1 MKNRTQSKLKLRL
14 TTQIV
19 GTLEG
24 RTTTIGTITAT
35 APVLVSPH
43 VINHVALYVTRKA
56 ADHGTTPKKN
66 KKSLKLSS
74 GLPTGTS
81 LVNSITDSTND
92 SINISWTTRMTISTQ
107 KKSLRKLSKH

>member
-1 MKNRTQSKLKLRL
+1 MTK
-14 TTQIV
+14 
-19 GTLEG
+19 
-24 RTTTIGTITAT
+24 TITVTIPAFIS
-35 APVLVSPH
+35 LYI
-43 VINHVALYVTRKA
+43 INHVALYIIRKA
-56 ADHGTTPKKN
+56 VNYRIIPKKN